1 MRLKT
6 DVVQYLT
13 IASKAAY
20 NERQSD
26 WANNHTQRQ
35 EINVRNKTEGTI
47 KNGQPRDNLKKKYD
61 ESNNSYLDHCF
72 AVV

>member
-13 IASKAAY
+13 IVSKAVY

-26 WANNHTQRQ
+26 WANNHTQLQ
-35 EINVRNKTEGTI
+35 EINVREKTEATI
-47 KNGQPRDNLKKKYD
+47 KNGQPRNNLKKI
-61 ESNNSYLDHCF
+61 
-72 AVV
+72 